1 MAIVDIYSK
10 RQKTLR
16 GEVYDVYS
24 YDDIPQPL
32 KVQIIQILYN
42 TIGKY
47 DKNSIFH
54 NSRANNGYKYIVE
67 TLCHEYGVFSLS
79 SSKNANKGIYIEE
92 LTHFFLQEQ
101 NVERVLDAVELSFQ
115 KIDSKISDFVSPE
128 ESNAAIEELNVRFK
142 EHGIGYEYLD
152 GKIIRIDSEFIHSE
166 AVKPALRLLQQKEYA
181 GAQEEFLEA
190 YEHYRLANSKEA
202 LNKCLNAFES
212 VMKAICEKRKWSYDK
227 NDTSKKLIEICLEK
241 GLIPQFWQ
249 LQYTSL
255 RNLLE
260 SSIPTGR
267 NRMSGHG
274 QGTSP
279 QVVPDYIVAYMLH
292 MTASAIV
299 FLAEAEKNLP

>member
-32 KVQIIQILYN
+32 RIQIIHIW
-42 TIGKY
+42 Y
-47 DKNSIFH
+47 DKFGGNDKAKISYSQI
-54 NSRANNGYKYIVE
+54 YKKLVQ
-67 TLCHEYGVFSLS
+67 TLRHEYGLFSLS
-79 SSKNANKGIYIEE
+79 DSKNANKGIYIEE
-92 LTHFFLQEQ
+92 LTHFFLEEQ

-115 KIDSKISDFVSPE
+115 MIGGRLYCKKE
-128 ESNAAIEELNVRFK
+128 ETDAAIKELNDRFK
-142 EHGIGYEYLD
+142 EHGIGYEYVD
-152 GKIIRIDSEFIHSE
+152 GKIIRIDSELIHSE

-212 VMKAICEKRKWSYDK
+212 LMKAICDKRKWSYDK
-227 NDTSKKLIEICLEK
+227 NDTSKKLIEICLNQ
-241 GLIPQFWQ
+241 GLIPKFWQ

-260 SSIPTGR
+260 SGIPTGR
-267 NRMSGHG
+267 NRMGAHG

-299 FLAEAEKNLP
+299 FLAEAEKKLP